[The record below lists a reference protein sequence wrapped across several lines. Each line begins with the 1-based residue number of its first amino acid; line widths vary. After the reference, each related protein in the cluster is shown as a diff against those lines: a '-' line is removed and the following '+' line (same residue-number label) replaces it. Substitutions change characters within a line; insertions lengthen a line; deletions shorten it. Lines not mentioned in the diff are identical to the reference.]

1 MVTFL
6 SLYLLDCHPSMV
18 SYPFYE
24 NSVACGFPSPAADY
38 MEKRLSLDELLVA
51 HPAAT
56 FFAKAQGTSM
66 EGAGIF
72 DGDLLIVD
80 RSLSP
85 RSGDVVI
92 ALLDGELC
100 AKRLVQTEDVTE
112 LHSASTDYP
121 PIVLQDG
128 QTLEVWGVVVHV
140 IHGLR

>member
-24 NSVACGFPSPAADY
+24 NSVACGFPSPATDY

-72 DGDLLIVD
+72 DGDLLIVNFVPKD
-80 RSLSP
+80 WCKPRMSP
-85 RSGDVVI
+85 NCTVPAEI
-92 ALLDGELC
+92 IPLLFC
-100 AKRLVQTEDVTE
+100 KMAR
-112 LHSASTDYP
+112 
-121 PIVLQDG
+121 
-128 QTLEVWGVVVHV
+128 
-140 IHGLR
+140 R